1 MRRVLRVE
9 FTAMKP
15 YLIRCFACYLRA
27 ACLLVFACLLL
38 ACREQKP
45 EPRHEQVQRPAPVEA
60 PAPSDSASPAA
71 PGGTGEA
78 GAAGQGKAQG
88 QPAAETYLPPSEQ
101 GAEVQITETP
111 ADGSAPSEVATE
123 PSGQE
128 PASEGEQASA
138 ESAGTGG
145 AVPPDGARKSD
156 SPPPGDAAQAHQG
169 ASQQAPAATVRG
181 SQGLSAT
188 AARTR
193 EEEARVLEQDLQR
206 KLQEFDARMK
216 QEEQAAAAARAR
228 AAGMGSPESDAD
240 AGRGGLLERPPEGT
254 GAGGRAGQATGLGNT
269 PDLSG
274 ETSGN
279 PRPSA
284 GGLGLAPTGEADDDI
299 VARQLREAAERE
311 ADPGLKEKLW
321 REYRHYKDGL

>member
-1 MRRVLRVE
+1 
-9 FTAMKP
+9 MKP
-15 YLIRCFACYLRA
+15 YLIRHFACYLRT
-27 ACLLVFACLLL
+27 ACLLGFICLLL

-45 EPRHEQVQRPAPVEA
+45 EPRHEQVQHPAPVEA
-60 PAPSDSASPAA
+60 PTPSDSASPAA
-71 PGGTGEA
+71 PGGAGPG
-78 GAAGQGKAQG
+78 GAAGQGTTQV
-88 QPAAETYLPPSEQ
+88 QPAAQNYLPPSEQ

-111 ADGSAPSEVATE
+111 ADGSAPAEVPTE
-123 PSGQE
+123 PPGQE
-128 PASEGEQASA
+128 SASEGEQAGA

-156 SPPPGDAAQAHQG
+156 SRPPGSAAQAHQG
-169 ASQQAPAATVRG
+169 ASQQTPAATVRG
-181 SQGLSAT
+181 SDGLSAT

-193 EEEARVLEQDLQR
+193 EEEARLLEQDLQR

-216 QEEQAAAAARAR
+216 QEEQAAAARAR

-254 GAGGRAGQATGLGNT
+254 GAGGRAGQATGLGST

-274 ETSGN
+274 ETSGSA
-279 PRPSA
+279 RPTV
-284 GGLGLAPTGEADDDI
+284 GGPGLAPTAEADDDI

-311 ADPGLKEKLW
+311 ADPALKEKLW